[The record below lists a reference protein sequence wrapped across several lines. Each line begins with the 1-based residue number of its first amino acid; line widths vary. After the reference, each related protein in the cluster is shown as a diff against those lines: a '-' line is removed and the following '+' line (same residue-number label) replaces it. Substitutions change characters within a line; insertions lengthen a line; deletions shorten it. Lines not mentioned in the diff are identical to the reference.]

1 MNMLYNLVAKSSDEA
16 AAFFYQMMYRSHPD
30 LERVSIECDPDT
42 QMDRESYYLK
52 ATMSAN
58 AWTDIVLDT
67 WNSLYLEPHLWPQ
80 FGEDTWMWD
89 LVRGLQSSMGDIDL
103 DVVYVLRKHREVR
116 SWEVCVQSVRAHTPD
131 GDGYPLL
138 NEDGDM

>member
-1 MNMLYNLVAKSSDEA
+1 MLYNLVAKSSDEA

-89 LVRGLQSSMGDIDL
+89 LGGAELG
-103 DVVYVLRKHREVR
+103 
-116 SWEVCVQSVRAHTPD
+116 SVRAERESAHTGRGWIPSS
-131 GDGYPLL
+131 
-138 NEDGDM
+138 E

>member
-30 LERVSIECDPDT
+30 LERVSIECDP
-42 QMDRESYYLK
+42 
-52 ATMSAN
+52 
-58 AWTDIVLDT
+58 
-67 WNSLYLEPHLWPQ
+67 
-80 FGEDTWMWD
+80 
-89 LVRGLQSSMGDIDL
+89 